1 VTEKLEA
8 LRSARDGSGRRHFTD
23 FIANKG
29 PRCPHCGEEIDIAE
43 HELWQLYD
51 DEDKD
56 IECPL
61 CDHTFHVQIHVSYS
75 YSTDDQSDIEA
86 ELEDEEEAAS
96 GVPER
101 VTSVDSGGTK

>member
-1 VTEKLEA
+1 MAEKLEA
-8 LRSARDGSGRRHFTD
+8 LRAAREGRGHFTD

-29 PRCPHCGEEIDIAE
+29 PKCPHCGEDLDINE

-61 CDHTFHVQIHVSYS
+61 CERQFHVQIHVSYL
-75 YSTDDQSDIEA
+75 YSTDDQSQWESD
-86 ELEDEEEAAS
+86 EDEQESE
-96 GVPER
+96 
-101 VTSVDSGGTK
+101 